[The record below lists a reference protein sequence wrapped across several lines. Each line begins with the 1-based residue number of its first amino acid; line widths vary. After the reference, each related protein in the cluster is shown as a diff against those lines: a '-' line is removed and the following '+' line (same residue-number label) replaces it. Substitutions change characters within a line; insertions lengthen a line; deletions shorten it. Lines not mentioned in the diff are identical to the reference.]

1 MQNLTS
7 AKLPYHPSYWLA
19 SLGAGGLSV
28 SFFMYLMWLL
38 PHPDTPMPTWMHL
51 KGVWTQV
58 DGLPAGVPAV
68 VILATLAMLLLAGL
82 HFVLLVWNI
91 RQYRAEINQESLIAL
106 HGSPGEMQL
115 MAVPLTLA
123 MTVNVCFVLG
133 ALFVPGLWANV
144 EYLFPLALAAFA
156 AIGWHTLRLY
166 GRYLTRFLV
175 QGGIKAMSTTICL
188 A

>member
-38 PHPDTPMPTWMHL
+38 PHPDTPVPTWVHL
-51 KGVWTQV
+51 KGVWARV

-91 RQYRAEINQESLIAL
+91 RQYRAEVNQESLIAL
-106 HGSPGEMQL
+106 HG
-115 MAVPLTLA
+115 
-123 MTVNVCFVLG
+123 
-133 ALFVPGLWANV
+133 
-144 EYLFPLALAAFA
+144 
-156 AIGWHTLRLY
+156 
-166 GRYLTRFLV
+166 
-175 QGGIKAMSTTICL
+175 
-188 A
+188 